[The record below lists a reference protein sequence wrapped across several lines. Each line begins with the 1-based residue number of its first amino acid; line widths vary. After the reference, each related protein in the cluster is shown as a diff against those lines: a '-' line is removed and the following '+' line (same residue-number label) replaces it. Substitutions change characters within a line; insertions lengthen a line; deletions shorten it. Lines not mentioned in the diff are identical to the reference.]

1 MADPFV
7 PREWEFTANSWFG
20 NSDEEMCNERSE
32 A

>member
-7 PREWEFTANSWFG
+7 PREREFTANSRFR
-20 NSDEEMCNERSE
+20 NSDEEMCKERSE

>member
-7 PREWEFTANSWFG
+7 PREWEFTANSRFR